1 MFENA
6 VKNKINLSGNNKKS
20 DFYIAFGISKA
31 FTYPVGVLITSIL
44 ENNKDIKIS
53 FHIFID
59 NKIDDKELSRFKEL
73 IKFGYVTTN
82 S

>member
-1 MFENA
+1 MFEYA
-6 VKNKINLSGNNKKS
+6 VKNKINLARDNKKS

-59 NKIDDKELSRFKEL
+59 NKIDDSKCLNNINK
-73 IKFGYVTTN
+73 
-82 S
+82 